1 MKSLKL
7 PAPIDATTI
16 RMASDEMFFL
26 DLTIMTNELPG
37 ELYRRVFITNE
48 TQVSAQRKAA
58 ALMSSVEGKTYIE
71 KRRRQLEEWYFPE
84 QSEQREGI
92 TRKAKTKTIE
102 EALNDLQPT
111 FIEELYATMQ
121 NRNDPNFG
129 DTMKVFLAKSLKDIQ
144 MDKTAVPPL
153 RYLPEFCPS
162 SCRYRLFVEQNCED
176 ECARCKYKSFG
187 EENGLHL
194 DYKTQLKA
202 SNE

>member
-7 PAPIDATTI
+7 PAPINATTI

-153 RYLPEFCPS
+153 RYLPETCGQ
-162 SCRYRLFVEQNCED
+162 CRYKLFCEN
-176 ECARCKYKSFG
+176 ECENECVVCNYKKYA
-187 EENGLHL
+187 EENGIFYDH
-194 DYKTQLKA
+194 KNQL
-202 SNE
+202 NVRE